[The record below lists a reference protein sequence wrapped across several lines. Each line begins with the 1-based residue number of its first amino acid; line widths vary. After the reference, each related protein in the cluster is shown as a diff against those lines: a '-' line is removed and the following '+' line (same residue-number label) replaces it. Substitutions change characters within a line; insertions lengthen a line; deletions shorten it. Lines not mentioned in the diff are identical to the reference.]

1 MMLKLIFA
9 SFWYL
14 LPAALGNHNA
24 SCGNRLPLPEAVKN
38 ILAKLAVP
46 VDSGKTLNGR
56 EIFGKNK
63 TWRGLVV
70 GIITGITVAGVQA
83 ILFFNVDF
91 FKNNTVIDYSRV
103 NFVLIGALMGGGAL
117 VGDLIESFIKRRLDK
132 PSGKPWFPWDQAD
145 WIIGAILLSS
155 IIFVPPMQV
164 AGITLLLYIGVHLC
178 SDRIVCMMGI
188 KKRAEVN

>member
-1 MMLKLIFA
+1 MLKLIFA
-9 SFWYL
+9 CFWYL

-24 SCGNRLPLPEAVKN
+24 SCGNRLPLPEMLKRP
-38 ILAKLAVP
+38 LRKLAVP
-46 VDSGKTLNGR
+46 IDSGKTLNGR

-70 GIITGITVAGVQA
+70 GVITGIFVAGVQA
-83 ILFFNVDF
+83 ALFFKTDF
-91 FKNNTVIDYSRV
+91 FRNNTVVDYGRI

-117 VGDLIESFIKRRLDK
+117 LGDLAESFIKRRLGK

-155 IIFVPPMQV
+155 LLYVPPVKV
-164 AGITLLLYIGVHLC
+164 AAVTLFLYIGVHLC
-178 SDRIVCMMGI
+178 SDRVVYRMGI
-188 KKRAEVN
+188 KKREEVN